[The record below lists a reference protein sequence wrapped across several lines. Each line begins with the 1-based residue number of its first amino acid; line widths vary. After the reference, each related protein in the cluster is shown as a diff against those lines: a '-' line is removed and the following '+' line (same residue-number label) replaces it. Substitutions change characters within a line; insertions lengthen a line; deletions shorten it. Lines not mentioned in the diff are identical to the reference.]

1 MEGKHFGGKSFQ
13 TLEREAETSRIGQRG
28 AERTNYQNF
37 EARYHFFLYL
47 VKKKRK
53 KISLQISES
62 HSFHLVGSLNK
73 TKENEKCS
81 CSQWNMEMILK
92 VLMRMRNDDDE

>member
-37 EARYHFFLYL
+37 EARYHFLYIW
-47 VKKKRK
+47 VKRK
-53 KISLQISES
+53 
-62 HSFHLVGSLNK
+62 
-73 TKENEKCS
+73 EKRYHFRFQKATVS
-81 CSQWNMEMILK
+81 IW
-92 VLMRMRNDDDE
+92 

>member
-37 EARYHFFLYL
+37 EARYHFFYIW
-47 VKKKRK
+47 VKRK
-53 KISLQISES
+53 KIPLQISES
-62 HSFHLVGSLNK
+62 HSFHLVGNLNK
-73 TKENEKCS
+73 TEENEKCS
-81 CSQWNMEMILK
+81 RSQCGVWK
-92 VLMRMRNDDDE
+92 